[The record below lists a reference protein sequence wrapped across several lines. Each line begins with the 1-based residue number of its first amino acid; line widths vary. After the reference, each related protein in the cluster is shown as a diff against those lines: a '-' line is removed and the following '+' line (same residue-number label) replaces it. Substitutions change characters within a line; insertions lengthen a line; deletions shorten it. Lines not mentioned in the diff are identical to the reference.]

1 MSSVTYTTP
10 AFLKAL
16 GNLAKENQVSN
27 KEFKAK
33 LAHKANRVKQLQR
46 QRKIAD
52 QMDKELTKL
61 EKNAAAKE
69 QAKQD
74 KMDAKQAKIA
84 EKETKKQAKEAKI
97 AEKEAK
103 KQARVVTTD
112 TDSDDNVEDE
122 DVAVKTVV
130 KKAAK
135 QSKQVNDVEKAAAK
149 QQAKQA
155 KDDEKAAAKQAKV
168 DEKAAA
174 KQAKVD
180 EKAATKQAKDDEKA
194 VAKQTKQT
202 KKSEKSKA
210 EKNDRTDIIRAICEQ
225 LGSSDVREHQTV
237 EV

>member
-33 LAHKANRVKQLQR
+33 LAHKANHVKQLQR

-52 QMDKELTKL
+52 QMDQELTKL
-61 EKNAAAKE
+61 DKNAAKE

-84 EKETKKQAKEAKI
+84 EKEAKKQTKQAKIAEKEAKKQAKQAKI

-112 TDSDDNVEDE
+112 TDSDENVEHN

-135 QSKQVNDVEKAAAK
+135 Q
-149 QQAKQA
+149 
-155 KDDEKAAAKQAKV
+155 
-168 DEKAAA
+168 
-174 KQAKVD
+174 
-180 EKAATKQAKDDEKA
+180 TKQSNESKE
-194 VAKQTKQT
+194 
-202 KKSEKSKA
+202 SKA
-210 EKNDRTDIIRAICEQ
+210 KKNDRADIIRSLCEEF
-225 LGSSDVREHQTV
+225 GACSDDIRENHTGV
-237 EV
+237 V

>member
-33 LAHKANRVKQLQR
+33 LAHKANRVKQLQC

-61 EKNAAAKE
+61 EKNAANE

-84 EKETKKQAKEAKI
+84 EKETKKQAKEAKIAEKEAKKQAKEAKI

-135 QSKQVNDVEKAAAK
+135 QSKQVKES
-149 QQAKQA
+149 KQA
-155 KDDEKAAAKQAKV
+155 KDDEKAAAKQS
-168 DEKAAA
+168 
-174 KQAKVD
+174 
-180 EKAATKQAKDDEKA
+180 
-194 VAKQTKQT
+194 KQT

-210 EKNDRTDIIRAICEQ
+210 EKNDRADIIRSICEQ
-225 LGSSDVREHQTV
+225 LGSSYVHEQQCRTGKI
-237 EV
+237 

>member
-33 LAHKANRVKQLQR
+33 LAHKANRVKQLQC

-61 EKNAAAKE
+61 EKNAAKE

-84 EKETKKQAKEAKI
+84 EKETKKQAKEAKIAEKEAKKQAKEAKI

-135 QSKQVNDVEKAAAK
+135 QSKQVKES
-149 QQAKQA
+149 KQA

-174 KQAKVD
+174 KQS
-180 EKAATKQAKDDEKA
+180 
-194 VAKQTKQT
+194 KQT

-210 EKNDRTDIIRAICEQ
+210 EKNDRADIIRSICEQ
-225 LGSSDVREHQTV
+225 LGSSYVHEQQCRTGKI
-237 EV
+237 